1 MRLYTLLNRSGL
13 QVSRAGTR
21 YCNVRPLTPLTK
33 ITHEILAAMNTTK
46 TTSPLSTGLILGGFL
61 LIVLAWS
68 GAASTR
74 YVDAQIPFLISGGL
88 TGIGLV
94 GCGCALGIIQEL
106 RKAAALLAGRLDAMG
121 VNANADGAPTAPAD
135 TLPESRVPAASTIE
149 RGDAVIETAG
159 R

>member
-1 MRLYTLLNRSGL
+1 ML
-13 QVSRAGTR
+13 V
-21 YCNVRPLTPLTK
+21 
-33 ITHEILAAMNTTK
+33 AMKNTK

-94 GCGCALGIIQEL
+94 GCGCALAIIGEL
-106 RKAAALLAGRLDAMG
+106 RKTAALLAGRLDAMG
-121 VNANADGAPTAPAD
+121 VSANADSASPPLAD
-135 TLPESRVPAASTIE
+135 SLPESRVPAASTIE
-149 RGDAVIETAG
+149 RTDAVVESLSY
-159 R
+159 